1 MNPIQTAIYSPVAE
15 AAEKMRAKA
24 ESTRAARLA
33 YMAEQAAR
41 IAENKRPLVERVAE
55 ILAKMPPEQI
65 AAGIR
70 LEDVAAQ
77 ITGKHVG
84 RGQPGAVG
92 EALRQLGYIRV
103 REWRNSEQGFRSRWF
118 KSTTHTEE
126 QQP

>member
-1 MNPIQTAIYSPVAE
+1 MKPIYTAIQSPILE
-15 AAEKMRAKA
+15 AAEKLRAKA

-41 IAENKRPLVERVAE
+41 IAENKRPLVERIAE

-92 EALRQLGYIRV
+92 EALRQLGYVRV
-103 REWRNSEQGFRSRWF
+103 REWRNSEQGFRSTWHR
-118 KSTTHTEE
+118 KEDK
-126 QQP
+126 

>member
-1 MNPIQTAIYSPVAE
+1 MNPTNTAVYSQVAE

-55 ILAKMPPEQI
+55 ILAKMPPEQN

-92 EALRQLGYIRV
+92 ELSLI
-103 REWRNSEQGFRSRWF
+103 
-118 KSTTHTEE
+118 HI
-126 QQP
+126 

>member
-1 MNPIQTAIYSPVAE
+1 MKPIYTAIQSPILE
-15 AAEKMRAKA
+15 AAEKLRAKA
-24 ESTRAARLA
+24 QSTRAARLA
-33 YMAEQAAR
+33 YMAERAAR
-41 IAENKRPLVERVAE
+41 IAENKRPFVERVAE

-103 REWRNSEQGFRSRWF
+103 REWRNSEQGFRALWF
-118 KSTTHTEE
+118 RKEAIE
-126 QQP
+126 

>member
-1 MNPIQTAIYSPVAE
+1 MKPIYTAIQSPILE
-15 AAEKMRAKA
+15 AAEKLRAKA

-41 IAENKRPLVERVAE
+41 IAENKRPFVERVAE

-92 EALRQLGYIRV
+92 EALRQLGYVRV
-103 REWRNSEQGFRSRWF
+103 REWRNSEQGFRSTWHR
-118 KSTTHTEE
+118 KEDK
-126 QQP
+126 

>member
-1 MNPIQTAIYSPVAE
+1 MKPSYTAIQTPILE
-15 AAEKMRAKA
+15 AAEKLRAKA

-33 YMAEQAAR
+33 HMAEQAAR

-55 ILAKMPPEQI
+55 ILAKIPPEQI

-92 EALRQLGYIRV
+92 EALRQLGYVRV

>member
-1 MNPIQTAIYSPVAE
+1 MKPIYTAIQSPILE
-15 AAEKMRAKA
+15 AAEKLRAKA

-41 IAENKRPLVERVAE
+41 IAENKRPLVERIAE

-92 EALRQLGYIRV
+92 EALRQLGYVRV

>member
-1 MNPIQTAIYSPVAE
+1 MKPIYTAIQSPILE
-15 AAEKMRAKA
+15 AAEKLRAKA

-55 ILAKMPPEQI
+55 ILAKIPPEQI

-92 EALRQLGYIRV
+92 EALRQLGYVRV
-103 REWRNSEQGFRSRWF
+103 REWRNSEQGFRSTWHR
-118 KSTTHTEE
+118 KEDK
-126 QQP
+126 

>member
-1 MNPIQTAIYSPVAE
+1 MNPTQTAIYSPVAE
-15 AAEKMRAKA
+15 AAEKMRLKA

-84 RGQPGAVG
+84 HGQPGAVG
-92 EALRQLGYIRV
+92 EALRQLGYVRV
-103 REWRNSEQGFRSRWF
+103 REWRNSEQGFRSTWHR
-118 KSTTHTEE
+118 KEDK
-126 QQP
+126 